1 MLMLLSAGLRGNA
14 GWRFLASLMIVAGL
28 MLNRVDVS
36 IISWARPAD
45 ALSYTVHPL
54 EYGFTI
60 GLWAGLALVFY
71 LVALYFPVFG
81 EQAHSP
87 ASDWRQPTR
96 R

>member
-1 MLMLLSAGLRGNA
+1 
-14 GWRFLASLMIVAGL
+14 MIIAGL

-54 EYGFTI
+54 EYAFTI

-71 LVALYFPVFG
+71 LVALYFPVLG
-81 EQAHSP
+81 EHGHSP
-87 ASDWRQPTR
+87 ASD
-96 R
+96 

>member
-1 MLMLLSAGLRGNA
+1 MLMLLSAGIRESA
-14 GWRFLASLMIVAGL
+14 GWRFLAGLMIIAGL

-54 EYGFTI
+54 EYAFTI

-71 LVALYFPVFG
+71 LVALYFPVLG
-81 EQAHSP
+81 EHGHGSAP
-87 ASDWRQPTR
+87 D
-96 R
+96 